1 MPWYFYAIIGPLLWA
16 IVNQIDK
23 FLIARFYKKEKQGT
37 EQVTNFGSLILFSAF
52 FGIFVDTP
60 DQKKTYKRLNKMF
73 KILYQSPVLVNPGN
87 QREYFIVIWLNEKP

>member
-1 MPWYFYAIIGPLLWA
+1 METSTVKFRLGSDPECLLQTKTG
-16 IVNQIDK
+16 N
-23 FLIARFYKKEKQGT
+23 LIRT
-37 EQVTNFGSLILFSAF
+37 F

>member
-1 MPWYFYAIIGPLLWA
+1 MEITKFPSHCGSAIFHQLYDAHPGWWP
-16 IVNQIDK
+16 NK
-23 FLIARFYKKEKQGT
+23 HYYRT
-37 EQVTNFGSLILFSAF
+37 F

-73 KILYQSPVLVNPGN
+73 KILYQSPVLVNPGT